1 VTSAAVASAA
11 LASARTANWS
21 ISAAMLQFPGMHD
34 GVPVAELP
42 SEVWRQ
48 QLQPVVEAGFSAV
61 EVSTSWISIGDLAP
75 QRLAELRAVLD
86 EAGLKVPGISV
97 VRRSVI
103 HPERGEANL
112 ALAHRTI
119 DAAAALRAPI
129 VCLGLHDEL
138 LDAQMQVTWF
148 WTVPGPERPADPETY
163 QLAVRRHR
171 ELAEHAASVGVEL
184 SLELYE
190 DTYLGSGKDAV
201 RFLADIGHA
210 AVGLNPDVGNLIRQQ
225 RPIESWQET
234 FALTLPHANYWHIK
248 NYARLEDPSRGL
260 VLTHPTSLELGIINY
275 RDMIQAAIAQGFTG
289 AFVVEHY
296 GGDGLSVGA
305 SNAKYLRSIL
315 PARTRS
321 HTSETEK

>member
-1 VTSAAVASAA
+1 
-11 LASARTANWS
+11 
-21 ISAAMLQFPGMHD
+21 MLQFPGVTHD
-34 GVPVAELP
+34 GVPVAQLP
-42 SEVWRQ
+42 SEAWRR
-48 QLQPVVEAGFSAV
+48 QLQPVVDAGFSAV
-61 EVSTSWISIGDLAP
+61 EISTSWISIGDLAP
-75 QRLAELRAVLD
+75 ERLTELHEVLD
-86 EAGLKVPGISV
+86 DAGLEVPGISV

-103 HPERGEANL
+103 HPQRGAGNL

-119 DAAAALRAPI
+119 EAASALGVPI

-138 LDAQMQVTWF
+138 LDRQKDVTWF
-148 WTVPGPERPADPETY
+148 WTVPGPERPSDPETY
-163 QLAVRRHR
+163 ELAVQRYR
-171 ELAEHAASVGVEL
+171 ELADHAASVGVEL

-201 RFLADIGHA
+201 RLLEDIGHH

-248 NYARLEDPSRGL
+248 NYARLEDPSRDL
-260 VLTHPTSLELGIINY
+260 VLTHPTTLELGVINY
-275 RDMIQAAIAQGFTG
+275 REMIRAALAHGFNG

-305 SNAKYLRSIL
+305 TNAAYLRSIL
-315 PARTRS
+315 PAHRTQEMER
-321 HTSETEK
+321 

>member
-1 VTSAAVASAA
+1 M
-11 LASARTANWS
+11 ARTLHGADWS
-21 ISAAMLQFPGMHD
+21 IAAAMLQFPGTHD

-42 SEVWRQ
+42 SDAWRR

-75 QRLAELRAVLD
+75 QRLAELREVLGD
-86 EAGLKVPGISV
+86 AGLEVPGISV

-103 HPERGEANL
+103 HPERGEDNL

-119 DAAAALRAPI
+119 DAAAALGVPI

-138 LDAQMQVTWF
+138 LESQRQVTWF
-148 WTVPGPERPADPETY
+148 WTVPGPERPVDPETY
-163 QLAVRRHR
+163 ELAVRRYR
-171 ELAEHAASVGVEL
+171 ELAEHAASVALEL

-201 RFLADIGHA
+201 RFLEDIGHH
-210 AVGLNPDVGNLIRQQ
+210 AVGLNPDVGNLVRQQ
-225 RPIESWQET
+225 RPIESWQDT

-248 NYARLEDPSRGL
+248 NYARLEDPSRDL
-260 VLTHPTSLELGIINY
+260 VLTHPTSLELGIIDY
-275 RDMIQAAIAQGFTG
+275 REMIRAAIAHGFDG

-315 PARTRS
+315 PAHS
-321 HTSETEK
+321 ISEPSETEK

>member
-1 VTSAAVASAA
+1 
-11 LASARTANWS
+11 
-21 ISAAMLQFPGMHD
+21 MLQLPGTHD

-42 SEVWRQ
+42 SAAWRQ
-48 QLQPVVEAGFSAV
+48 QLEPVVEAGFSAV
-61 EVSTSWISIGDLAP
+61 EISTSWISIGDLP
-75 QRLAELRAVLD
+75 DPRVAELRAVLD
-86 EAGLKVPGISV
+86 DARLEVPGISV

-103 HPERGEANL
+103 HPERGEDNL

-119 DAAAALRAPI
+119 DAAAALGVPI
-129 VCLGLHDEL
+129 VCVGLHDEL
-138 LDAQMQVTWF
+138 LDAQKQVTWF
-148 WTVPGPERPADPETY
+148 WTVPGPQRPTDPETY
-163 QLAVRRHR
+163 ELAVRRYR
-171 ELAEHAASVGVEL
+171 ELAEHASGVGIEL

-201 RFLADIGHA
+201 RFLEDIAHP
-210 AVGLNPDVGNLIRQQ
+210 AVGLNPDVGNLVRQQ

-248 NYARLEDPSRGL
+248 NYARLEDPSRDL

-275 RDMIQAAIAQGFTG
+275 REMTQAAIAQGFTG

-305 SNAKYLRSIL
+305 SNADYLRSIL
-315 PARTRS
+315 PARTTRE
-321 HTSETEK
+321 TSETEK